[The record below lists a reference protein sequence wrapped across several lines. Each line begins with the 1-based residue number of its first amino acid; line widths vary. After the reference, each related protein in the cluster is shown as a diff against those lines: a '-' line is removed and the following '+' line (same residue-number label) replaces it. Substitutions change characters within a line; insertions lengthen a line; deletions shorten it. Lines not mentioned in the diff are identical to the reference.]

1 LASRGSIDRVWY
13 TTKYEEGFLDKEART
28 VMFGKELIDIFKQL
42 RGSLVR
48 CFNSKSYYL
57 RLRQNMRIDVETV
70 NNMDLVRVSI
80 IGTEIYYEAWFED
93 GVKQNMQDLFRMVD
107 RIPEYCPAP
116 PPYDRNSQL
125 MFEYFKKKE
134 YRNLEGLKGGDLF
147 KKVFFIL
154 SHPIFFDLEDITR
167 FTYTCHRLYIRNAD
181 RFVADIQLDG
191 ELSIRGWAEYI
202 CDNNGQSL
210 HNVLVHCLRYKGP
223 GVYHDPFSPIYREP
237 YSVVIFMRNLLRH
250 SSGEASVS
258 AVVSPDT
265 PKKNMHKKS

>member
-1 LASRGSIDRVWY
+1 MIFTGTYTFQQWLASRGSIDRVWY

-80 IGTEIYYEAWFED
+80 IGTEIYYEAWSED

-116 PPYDRNSQL
+116 P
-125 MFEYFKKKE
+125 
-134 YRNLEGLKGGDLF
+134 
-147 KKVFFIL
+147 I
-154 SHPIFFDLEDITR
+154 
-167 FTYTCHRLYIRNAD
+167 
-181 RFVADIQLDG
+181 
-191 ELSIRGWAEYI
+191 
-202 CDNNGQSL
+202 
-210 HNVLVHCLRYKGP
+210 
-223 GVYHDPFSPIYREP
+223 
-237 YSVVIFMRNLLRH
+237 
-250 SSGEASVS
+250 
-258 AVVSPDT
+258 
-265 PKKNMHKKS
+265 